1 MDAKARNQ
9 IRDLLLR
16 WSPSCTD
23 SNACQ
28 LYNATDTLLADS
40 ERAERY
46 HKTLERIRGTLA
58 STDWRLGLIND
69 AILEPTHAER

>member
-1 MDAKARNQ
+1 MDEKARKQ
-9 IRDLLLR
+9 IHDLLLR

-28 LYNATDTLLADS
+28 LYNVTEALLADS

-69 AILEPTHAER
+69 AILGPPHAER